1 MENNFFNAVKLADI
15 LCRLNKANCKRFF
28 KEGITGALKLKC
40 MCRLF
45 VMLYFFSLFSLLYS
59 LFYLLCSIFL
69 LQSINLYFHS
79 MKGLWCVLLLMPIL
93 ALSQTGYDIII
104 KNGRIIDGTGNPWY
118 RGNIAIKN
126 GKIAAIGFFEN
137 ASAKKIIDAANQI
150 VAPGFIDVHTHIEGD
165 EKLNPTADNF
175 IYDGVTTVITGNCG
189 LSEVDLKKYFY
200 SLDSLKTS
208 INVASLIGHNDVRKA
223 VMGTANRLPT
233 HEEQLKMEALVAQ
246 AMKDG
251 AVGMSTGLIYIP
263 GIYSNTEEIVGMAKQ
278 VGVYNGVYASHMRN
292 EGDSVLQAINEAL
305 TIGREAKV
313 PVEISHFK
321 IGGRQNWGRSTETL
335 AAVMQA
341 RQQGIDVTIDQY
353 PYTASSTSLS
363 TLIPEDVLADGKD
376 SIYSRLNRPAVRDY
390 VITEMLTSL
399 KKKKLKHFDYA
410 VVASFEADTLYNGKS
425 IEQVN
430 LLKGRKHN
438 AKAEAETVIDM
449 MLQGGAG
456 MVFHGMSEE
465 DVSRIM
471 KYPFNMIAS
480 DASIRVF
487 NKGVPHP
494 RGYGTNAR
502 VLGKYVRDDKIIS
515 LEEAIRRM
523 TSLPAG
529 KFHLKDRGLLREGM
543 AADIVI
549 FDESKVKDL
558 STFEAPHQYSAGFS
572 NVIVNGI
579 PVIENGRHNGSR
591 TGVVI
596 HGPGY
601 QP

>member
-1 MENNFFNAVKLADI
+1 MINPA
-15 LCRLNKANCKRFF
+15 
-28 KEGITGALKLKC
+28 
-40 MCRLF
+40 
-45 VMLYFFSLFSLLYS
+45 S
-59 LFYLLCSIFL
+59 SIFNIEL
-69 LQSINLYFHS
+69 CT
-79 MKGLWCVLLLMPIL
+79 MRIL
-93 ALSQTGYDIII
+93 AILLTLITATANAQQSADVLI

-118 RGNIAIKN
+118 RGDVAIRD
-126 GKIAAIGFFEN
+126 GKIIAIGFLEKI
-137 ASAKKIIDAANQI
+137 SAKKVIDANSQI

-189 LSEVDLKKYFY
+189 LSEVDLRKYFY
-200 SLDSLKTS
+200 TIDSLKIS
-208 INVASLIGHNDVRKA
+208 VNVASFIGHNDVRKQ

-233 HEEQLKMEALVAQ
+233 PQEQQQMEALVAK

-263 GIYSNTEEIVGMAKQ
+263 GIYSQTNEIVGMAKQ
-278 VGVYNGVYASHMRN
+278 VAPYNGVYASHMRN
-292 EGDSVLQAINEAL
+292 EGDSVLAAINEAL
-305 TIGREAKV
+305 QIGREAKV

-335 AAVMQA
+335 AAIIQA
-341 RQQGIDVTIDQY
+341 RREGVDVTIDQY

-363 TLIPEDVLADGKD
+363 TLIPESVLADGKD
-376 SIYSRLNRPAVRDY
+376 SIYARLIRTDVRKY
-390 VITEMLTSL
+390 VIKEMLNSL
-399 KKKKLKHFDYA
+399 SNKKLKHFDYA
-410 VVASFEADTLYNGKS
+410 VVANFEADTSYNGKS

-438 AKAEAETVIDM
+438 ASTEAETVIDM

-471 KYPFNMIAS
+471 QYPFNMIAS
-480 DASIRVF
+480 DASIRIF

-494 RGYGTNAR
+494 RGYGSNAR
-502 VLGKYVRDDKIIS
+502 VLSMYVREHKLIS

-523 TSLPAG
+523 TSLPAT

-549 FDESKVKDL
+549 FDENKVKDL
-558 STFEAPHQYSAGFS
+558 STFEAPHQYSTGFS
-572 NVIVNGI
+572 TILVNGI
-579 PVIENGRHNGSR
+579 PVLENGHHNGSR
-591 TGVVI
+591 SGVVL
-596 HGPGY
+596 HGPGF